1 MGNFV
6 LCCNWAQL
14 HAAAPPEH
22 TPMQPPLPQ
31 PSVPALPECQPTK
44 QLPAILPQLEWPMT
58 HDPTTPSAA
67 TTVPTDKRKSTS
79 PRWSTNYQVQTGST
93 PTTKVQELCSLLG
106 EHWKTRN
113 SWKSTPFIA
122 SSIFFIIFLLFFSEI
137 GGCHVIS
144 RFCFCFTGIWLFCN
158 PTFPDEGVLQ
168 RVQ

>member
-1 MGNFV
+1 
-6 LCCNWAQL
+6 
-14 HAAAPPEH
+14 
-22 TPMQPPLPQ
+22 MQPPHLNTLPCNL
-31 PSVPALPECQPTK
+31 PSPTDAALSTSSSRMPTHK
-44 QLPAILPQLEWPMT
+44 ATASNTASTQMT

-122 SSIFFIIFLLFFSEI
+122 SSIFFIIFCSFFLI